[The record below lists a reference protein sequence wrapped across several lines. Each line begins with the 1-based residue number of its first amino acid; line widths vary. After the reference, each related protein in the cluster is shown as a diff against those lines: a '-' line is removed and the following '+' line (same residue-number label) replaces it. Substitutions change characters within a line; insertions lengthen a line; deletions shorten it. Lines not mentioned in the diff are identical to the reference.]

1 LKKISSEPTEQMAS
15 ASLHDVATPDRG
27 TRRAGQPR
35 TGIISNSRSHRNRV
49 RGAEATTVP
58 ADTPNLLY
66 RGPRTLPAL
75 DHALREFRD
84 AGIELLIVDGGDG
97 TVRDVLTC
105 AHGIFGGALPRLA
118 VVPSGKTNA
127 LALDLGIPPEWTVQ
141 DALEA
146 GVTGTT
152 RTRASVEILRDGSQE
167 PELCGFLFGAG
178 AFVRATELA
187 QRTHKAGAFNS
198 FAVGI
203 SLFWGVAQTLFGG
216 HANEW
221 RAGERVRLQL
231 DRATPA
237 DKTLYIL
244 FSSTLEQLPLKLK
257 PFGKVRPG
265 LKMLAI
271 DAPPAQLARAVPAL
285 LRGSEA
291 AWLEKAGYRRHD
303 VSSFTITLDGG
314 FILDGELYEG
324 GTLTVRQSAP
334 LEFVTP

>member
-1 LKKISSEPTEQMAS
+1 MAS
-15 ASLHDVATPDRG
+15 APLPDTIARDRSI
-27 TRRAGQPR
+27 RRAGPPR
-35 TGIISNSRSHRNRV
+35 VGIISNSRSHRNRV
-49 RGAEATTVP
+49 RGAEAAVVP

-75 DHALREFRD
+75 AHALREFRD
-84 AGIELLIVDGGDG
+84 AGVELLIVDGGDG

-105 AHGIFGGALPRLA
+105 AHSIFEGAMPRLA

-141 DALEA
+141 DALHA
-146 GVTGTT
+146 SASGTV
-152 RTRASVEILRDGSQE
+152 RTRASVEILRGDAKE

-216 HANEW
+216 RDNDW
-221 RAGERVRLQL
+221 RAGEPVRLQL
-231 DRATPA
+231 DQGPA
-237 DKTLYIL
+237 VDKTLYIL
-244 FSSTLEQLPLKLK
+244 FSSTLERLPLKVK
-257 PFGKVRPG
+257 PFGRVRPG
-265 LKMLAI
+265 LKMLTV
-271 DAPPAQLARAVPAL
+271 DAPPLKMARAVPAL

-291 AWLEKAGYRRHD
+291 AWLKKAGYHRDD

-324 GTLTVRQSAP
+324 GTVTVRQGAP